1 MISVLEAERIHDVL
15 IEQFGGVKGIR
26 DKGLL
31 ESALLRPYQTF
42 DGKELY
48 PTPVDKAAA
57 LFESL
62 VTNHPFLDGNKRIAY
77 VLMRITLRQSNVDIE
92 GSGEMKYDFVIQ
104 AASGQLNFE
113 NIRSWIA
120 ANTRPH

>member
-77 VLMRITLRQSNVDIE
+77 VLMRITLRQSNVVIE

-104 AASGQLNFE
+104 VASGQLNFE

>member
-62 VTNHPFLDGNKRIAY
+62 VNNHPFLDGNKRIAY